1 MSTGNAR
8 SAVDPRGSFASVLE
22 SCRFLFPPALLDAAG
37 WERVL
42 RGAKLLPR
50 SVADTHFGFEFHLAE
65 PGADADLVV
74 LAIPESNLAR
84 HYVRE
89 GKRAERGS
97 PASALAAGLERQTA
111 DPDSYLARGV
121 RAMMLEYDLAGL
133 APHQPVP
140 PPGIFFAPHASG
152 PGSRDGFTEHRD
164 PAGLL
169 EALAVTVGWS
179 GHGEMLP
186 TVERIVASLP
196 ETACVFQAGA
206 LPGRS
211 PKAFRIL
218 VWGAAPEE
226 VPALLERLEWPGST
240 AAAAAVLSA
249 MDDLTTCVAV
259 GLDVTAQGLG
269 PRLGLELYRPVRWF
283 DVDPLGWHP
292 FIDRVTEQGWCV
304 PEKAGGLRRW
314 PGTERLIG
322 GGAIHVVRQ
331 GISYFKVVVERGA
344 RPVAKAY
351 TGMSVLPYRPKRPPG
366 GAGA

>member
-1 MSTGNAR
+1 M
-8 SAVDPRGSFASVLE
+8 
-22 SCRFLFPPALLDAAG
+22 
-37 WERVL
+37 
-42 RGAKLLPR
+42 RGAQLLPR

-65 PGADADLVV
+65 PSADADLVV
-74 LAIPESNLAR
+74 LAIPESDLAR
-84 HYVRE
+84 YYVSE
-89 GKRAERGS
+89 GKRAEPGS
-97 PASALAAGLERQTA
+97 PAAALAAGLEQQTA

-140 PPGIFFAPHASG
+140 PPGVFFSPRSSG

-169 EALAVTVGWS
+169 EALAVTAGWS

-186 TVERIVASLP
+186 TVDRIIAALP
-196 ETACVFQAGA
+196 ETASVFQAGA
-206 LPGRS
+206 LPARS

-218 VWGAAPEE
+218 VWGAAQEE

-249 MDDLTTCVAV
+249 MEDLTTYVAI
-259 GLDVTAQGLG
+259 GLEVTAQGVG

-283 DVDPLGWHP
+283 DVDPMGWNP
-292 FIDRVTEQGWCV
+292 FIERVTEQGWCL
-304 PEKAGGLRRW
+304 PDKADGLRRW
-314 PGTERLIG
+314 PGAERLLG
-322 GGAIHVVRQ
+322 EEAIYIVRQ
-331 GISYFKVVVERGA
+331 GISYFKVVVERSA
-344 RPVAKAY
+344 RTAAKAY
-351 TGMSVLPYRPKRPPG
+351 AGMSVLPYRPEPTPG